1 MGDQQLPRTD
11 LRALLESVEAAAPTA
26 AIEVV
31 THELAVMVGARS
43 VSFLI
48 ADFSGHAVVRFGRA
62 EPHAD
67 VAGGHDIRSRETLPL
82 ANTVYERVLRTQQ
95 ADVSGTD
102 GGAQLI
108 LPVTDR
114 GDAIGVL
121 ELILPHYPD
130 AQVVADVAAAAHA
143 LAYVVVAN
151 RRHTDLF
158 EWGQRTTP
166 FSLAAEIQRRLLP
179 GSFTCEAGQ
188 FTISGWMEPA
198 SAVGGDTFDYALG
211 EDALQVSITDAAGH
225 DVAASLLATLLVGSL
240 RNGRRRGMDLGE
252 QARNANDALVEHSSV
267 GQFVTGQLM
276 RIDLNTSSA
285 TIINAGHPFP
295 LRLRRGRVEEIE
307 LAIDYPFGIRSGTSF
322 RVQEFP
328 IAPGDRIAFVTDGM
342 LERNAAEVDVPDAL
356 SRSGDLHPRE
366 VVHAL
371 GAAVMRAT
379 GGKLRDDATVVCLDW
394 YGGPPRLRKSSG
406 GASQQRASS

>member
-1 MGDQQLPRTD
+1 MSDQRRPRTD
-11 LRALLESVEAAAPTA
+11 LRALLESVEAAAPTE
-26 AIEVV
+26 AIDVV
-31 THELAVMVGARS
+31 THELAVMVGARA

-62 EPHAD
+62 EPGAD
-67 VAGGHDIRSRETLPL
+67 PTELDGARRRETLQLPG
-82 ANTVYERVLRTQQ
+82 TVYEQVLRTQHV
-95 ADVSGTD
+95 DVRGLD
-102 GGAQLI
+102 DGAQLVI
-108 LPVTDR
+108 PVTDR

-121 ELILPHYPD
+121 ELILPQYPD
-130 AQVVADVAAAAHA
+130 DQIVADVAAVAHA

-198 SAVGGDTFDYALG
+198 SSIGGDTFDYAL
-211 EDALQVSITDAAGH
+211 DQDTLQVSITDAAGH
-225 DVAASLLATLLVGSL
+225 DVAAALLATLLVGSL
-240 RNGRRRGMDLGE
+240 RNGRRCGLDLGE
-252 QARNANDALVEHSSV
+252 QARNANDALAAHSSL

-276 RIDLNTSSA
+276 RIDLNTRRA

-295 LRLRRGRVEEIE
+295 LRLRDRRVDEIE
-307 LAIDYPFGIRSGTSF
+307 LAIDFPFGIQPGRSF

-328 IAPGDRIAFVTDGM
+328 IAPGDRIVFVTDGM

-356 SRSGDLHPRE
+356 SHSGHLHPRE

-371 GAAVMRAT
+371 GAAVLSAT
-379 GGKLRDDATVVCLDW
+379 GGRLRDDATVVCLDW
-394 YGGPPRLRKSSG
+394 YGGPPRLRTSTG
-406 GASQQRASS
+406 GASQERASP